1 MQVSLS
7 PVEKVEIV
15 TLEDN
20 YIDLVSLDNTDVVA
34 RAVPLRGLELSN
46 SVIAEHG
53 FSALVRTTLNGQVRT
68 MIFDFGFSE
77 DVVVRNAEA
86 LSLDLSQVQEAA
98 LSHGHIDHF
107 GGLGAVAE
115 RIGNKGTKLVLHP
128 AAYKKGR
135 YIEPLPGVK
144 VVLPGLEPSE
154 AQTGGFSVVTTAAP
168 HAMLDH
174 TVLFLG
180 EIPKKTEFEA
190 GMPNAF
196 FENQTGESTRDLIE
210 DDTALVVHLSGKGLV
225 VLSGCAHAGIINT
238 VRYAQKVTGIDKVHV
253 VMGGFHLS
261 GPASEKAI
269 APTIRAMKE
278 IAPDHVVPTH
288 CTGRRATMS
297 FEKELPESFVLNMAG
312 TTLTFVAD

>member
-1 MQVSLS
+1 MQFSLS
-7 PVEKVEIV
+7 PVERVEIV

-20 YIDLVSLDNTDVVA
+20 YIDLLSLDNTDLVT

-53 FSALVRTTLNGQVRT
+53 FSALVRTTLDGQART
-68 MIFDFGFSE
+68 MIFDFGFSQ

-107 GGLGAVAE
+107 GGLEAVAE
-115 RIGNKGTKLVLHP
+115 RIGNKGTRLVLHP

-144 VVLPGLEPSE
+144 VVLPGLEASE
-154 AQTGGFSVVTTAAP
+154 AQAAGFSVVTTAAP

-180 EIPKKTEFEA
+180 EIPKKTEFEV

-196 FENQTGESTRDLIE
+196 FENQAGEPTHDLIE
-210 DDTALVVHLSGKGLV
+210 DDTALAVHLSGKGLV

-238 VRYAQKVTGIDKVHV
+238 VQYAQKVTGIDKVHV

-261 GPASEKAI
+261 GPALEKVI
-269 APTIRAMKE
+269 APTIKAMKE
-278 IAPDHVVPTH
+278 IAPDYVVPTH

-297 FEKELPESFVLNMAG
+297 LERELPESFVLNMAG